1 MATAL
6 ATSASLTTTTSRQT
20 GQGADPIARVQVSFD
35 ADLTQPPVWTD
46 ITNFVRSVDYQTG
59 RNFELDQFEAGT
71 MTVVLSTNDGRFS
84 PENTSGI
91 YYQYLTP
98 LRRVRLIA
106 EYEGVVYPLWAGFVE
121 TWEPTTNA
129 GGADLITTMRAT
141 DAFKAARYAD
151 VNQTFYAESPGE
163 RIRALLGGTTA
174 YDVVTNG
181 DGSVTCQAVTLTN
194 TDPVGAAQTAA
205 ANEQGFLYCDQ
216 QGRIRFDDR
225 NYRVVNESNTRIV
238 FGTGTGE
245 KPYRDA
251 VYSYNDERLYTEVR
265 VKADGSTEQIAPA
278 SGTSTQITEFGRR
291 TLALTLPVQVS
302 PEDDTPD
309 DEWAAS
315 LANYLLNRY
324 NSPGIRLDELI
335 VSPAS
340 DATLWSSVLAAPL
353 GGRLLVKQRPAYLIA
368 SGAANLT
375 SPTKVTGTSVTT
387 GTGGTLER
395 SVFIEKIAMSIKP
408 ATAEWTIRYGLS
420 AADTSSYW
428 VLGSPTQGVLGDTT
442 RLGL

>member
-1 MATAL
+1 MAAAVLTG
-6 ATSASLTTTTSRQT
+6 TSVTTTTSLTT

-35 ADLTQPPVWTD
+35 ADLSQPPVWTD
-46 ITNFVRSVDYQTG
+46 ITPYVRSVDYQTG

-71 MTVVLSTNDGRFS
+71 MSVLLSTNDGRFS

-106 EYEGVVYPLWAGFVE
+106 EYDGTVYPLWAGFVE

-129 GGADLITTMRAT
+129 GGKDLVTTMRAT

-163 RIRALLGGTTA
+163 RIRTLLGGTTA

-225 NYRVVNESNTRIV
+225 NYRVVNEATTRIV
-238 FGTGTGE
+238 FGSGTGE
-245 KPYRDA
+245 RPYRDA
-251 VYSYNDERLYTEVR
+251 HYSYNDERLYTEVR
-265 VKADGSTEQIAPA
+265 VKADGGAEQVAPA
-278 SGTSTQITEFGRR
+278 GGSSVAITEFGSR
-291 TLALTLPVQVS
+291 TLALTLPVQKSV
-302 PEDDTPD
+302 EDDTPD

-324 NSPGIRLDELI
+324 NSPGIRLDELV

-340 DATLWSSVLAAPL
+340 DPGMWPAVLTAPL
-353 GGRLLVKQRPAYLIA
+353 GARLLVKQRPAYLVA
-368 SGAANLT
+368 SGLANLT
-375 SPTKVTGTSVTT
+375 SPTKVTGSSVMT

-395 SVFIEKIAMSIKP
+395 AVFIEKIAMTIKP
-408 ATAEWTIRYGLS
+408 SVSEWTVKYGLS
-420 AADTSSYW
+420 AADTLSYW
-428 VLGSPTQGVLGDTT
+428 ILANPTQGVLGDTT